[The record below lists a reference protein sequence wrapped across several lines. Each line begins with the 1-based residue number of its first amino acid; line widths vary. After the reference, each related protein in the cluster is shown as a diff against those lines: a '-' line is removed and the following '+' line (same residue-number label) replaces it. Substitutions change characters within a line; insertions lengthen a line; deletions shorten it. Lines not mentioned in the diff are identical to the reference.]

1 MGSRM
6 WNGAVLNFAG
16 SAVIRM
22 VGLAHKQGGQWVDVS
37 TPEDLNKIFEMG
49 QTELELRVKFKG
61 RCSMVFKAKGA
72 ISVTW
77 ADGTTSYCPGTWQ
90 VGPIED
96 SGDFDAPV
104 TGTAELRPTVA

>member
-1 MGSRM
+1 M
-6 WNGAVLNFAG
+6 WNGTVLNFNG
-16 SAVIRM
+16 TAVTKM

-37 TPEDLNKIFEMG
+37 APEDAVKLFEMG

-61 RCSMVFKAKGA
+61 RCSMTFKDKGT

-77 ADGTTSYCPGTWQ
+77 ADGGTSYCPGTWQ
-90 VGPIED
+90 VGPVENT
-96 SGDFDAPV
+96 GDHDAPV